1 MENPVKIL
9 VLNSQ
14 IEASLIDE
22 ILNDRKIPH
31 ILRSYHDL
39 AYDGLWATQTVWGQ
53 LDAPPEYK
61 EEILEI
67 YEMMSKQ

>member
-14 IEASLIDE
+14 IEASLIEE
-22 ILNDRKIPH
+22 ILKDRKIPH

-39 AYDGLWATQTVWGQ
+39 VYDGLWATDTVWGE

-67 YEMMSKQ
+67 YNMMTKQ

>member
-31 ILRSYHDL
+31 ILKSYHDL
-39 AYDGLWATQTVWGQ
+39 IYDGLWTTQTVWGE
-53 LDAPPEYK
+53 LDAPPEFR

-67 YEMMSKQ
+67 YNEMSR

>member
-9 VLNSQ
+9 VLNNQ

-22 ILNDRKIPH
+22 ILNDRNIPH
-31 ILRSYHDL
+31 MLRSYHDL
-39 AYDGLWATQTVWGQ
+39 VYDGLWATDTVWGQ

-67 YEMMSKQ
+67 YDLMSKQ